1 MTASDRSV
9 HPLVFF
15 LKLLYLYPYRRSQ
28 ARTHAMS
35 QVISASRRTDIPAF
49 YADWFINRLKEG
61 SVAVQQPY
69 SRKLIRVSL
78 EPAELSAIVFWS
90 KNYAP
95 LLGRLEV
102 IEQTTRKLF
111 FHFTITAAQEL
122 ESSVPGYRDA
132 ARDFRFLSR
141 RYSPDRV
148 VWRYDPICLTD
159 KLSFD
164 IYEERFRAC
173 ADTLRGYADTCIIS
187 FVHPYRKVLI
197 NLAKYTDHRLTD
209 VPIAQEREY
218 ARRLAEIAAPYG
230 IRVRACSNDDLLSDA
245 VKKASCIDGRR
256 LAELFQIQLDTRP
269 ASIRKECACTKSVD
283 IGAYDTCAHGCV
295 YCYANADKE
304 RALAALRH
312 HDPESAALG
321 MWARGDECSG

>member
-1 MTASDRSV
+1 
-9 HPLVFF
+9 
-15 LKLLYLYPYRRSQ
+15 
-28 ARTHAMS
+28 MS
-35 QVISASRRTDIPAF
+35 QVVSASRRTDIPAF
-49 YADWFINRLKEG
+49 YADWFVNRLKEG

-78 EPAELSAIVFWS
+78 EPADVSAIVFWS

-95 LLGRLEV
+95 LLSKLEV
-102 IEQTTRKLF
+102 IEQTTKGLF

-122 ESSVPGYRDA
+122 ESSVPDYREA
-132 ARDFRFLSR
+132 IRDFQFLSR

-148 VWRYDPICLTD
+148 IWRYDPICITN

-164 IYEERFRAC
+164 IYEKRFRVC
-173 ADTLRGYADTCIIS
+173 AEMLRGYADTCIIS

-197 NLAKYTDHRLTD
+197 HLAKYTDHRLTD
-209 VPIAQEREY
+209 IPIEQKREY
-218 ARRLAEIAAPYG
+218 ARRLAKIAASYG
-230 IRVRACSNDDLLSDA
+230 IQVCACCNDDLLSDA

-256 LAELFQIQLDTRP
+256 LAELFQTQLDTRP

-295 YCYANADKE
+295 YCYANTDKE
-304 RALAALRH
+304 RALSALRH
-312 HDPESAALG
+312 HDPECTALG
-321 MWARGDECSG
+321 MLAPEGREEMPTLEKQSFKNGPIGNQ